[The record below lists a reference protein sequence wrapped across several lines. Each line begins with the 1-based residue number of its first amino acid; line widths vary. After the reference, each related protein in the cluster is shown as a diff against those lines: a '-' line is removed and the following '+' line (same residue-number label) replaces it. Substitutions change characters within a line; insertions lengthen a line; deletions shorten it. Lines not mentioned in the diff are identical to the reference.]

1 VLTTVLAAVSILGQE
16 APVARIALGSCQS
29 EDARLSVYPAILGYR
44 PQVFVFLGDNVYADV
59 PAQDTRA
66 AAYAKM
72 AARPEFQ
79 ALVANCRVFATWDD
93 HDYGLNDA
101 GAEYD
106 QKEQAQQE
114 FNDFWKVPA
123 DSPRRQRPGIYD
135 SVTVGPEGRRVQ
147 FVLLDTR
154 FFRSA
159 LKPKPAEDKSP
170 GRYVPDDDPAKTM
183 LGEAQ
188 WAWLKAVLQEPAELR
203 IVCSS
208 VQVVAEDHGWEKWA
222 NFPRERQ
229 RLFDLVRETGAN
241 GVLFV
246 SGDRHL
252 AEISMTDG
260 GVGYPMYDLTAS
272 ALTQSQ
278 KDWRKQEANRWRV
291 ATVNYGD
298 NFGCI
303 EADWSLADPEVRL
316 QVRDVAGD
324 VVVQQKLRLSWLKP
338 GRIRS

>member
-1 VLTTVLAAVSILGQE
+1 MLTTLLVAAAALQE
-16 APVARIALGSCQS
+16 PPLSRIALGSCQS
-29 EDARLSVYPAILGYR
+29 EDARLAIYPAILGYR

-66 AAYAKM
+66 AAYAKI

-79 ALVANCRVFATWDD
+79 TLLASCRTLATWDD

-101 GAEYD
+101 GAEYPERD
-106 QKEQAQQE
+106 QAQRE
-114 FNDFWKVPA
+114 FNDFWKVPS

-135 SVTVGPEGRRVQ
+135 SVTIGPEGRRVQ

-154 FFRSA
+154 YFRSA
-159 LKPKPAEDKSP
+159 LKTKPAEDRSP
-170 GRYVPDDDPAKTM
+170 GRYVPDDDSAKTM
-183 LGEAQ
+183 LGEQQ
-188 WAWLKAVLQEPAELR
+188 WEWLKGVLREPAELR
-203 IVCSS
+203 VVCSS
-208 VQVVAEDHGWEKWA
+208 IQVVAEDHGWEKWG

-229 RLFDLVRETGAN
+229 RLFDLVKETGAN
-241 GVLFV
+241 GVVFT

-260 GVGYPMYDLTAS
+260 GVGYPLYDLTAS

-278 KDWRKQEANRWRV
+278 KDWRRQETNRWRV
-291 ATVNYGD
+291 ATANYGD

-303 EADWSLADPEVRL
+303 EVDWSLEDPEVRL

-324 VVVQQKLRLSWLKP
+324 VVVQQKLRLSWLRP
-338 GRIRS
+338 GKIRG